1 METVSSKLQ
10 EVHRGTI
17 NQLKK
22 LEDVKRLIEPKGKSS
37 ASQLIPGSIG
47 AYILLSFSF

>member
-10 EVHRGTI
+10 EVHRDTI

-22 LEDVKRLIEPKGKSS
+22 LEDVKRLREPDKPRSRLKGTVIS
-37 ASQLIPGSIG
+37 
-47 AYILLSFSF
+47 